1 MPTLHRTSGQA
12 NRTTKTLDG
21 NRVHISVWT
30 DAPGTEYDGR
40 LELYYPDRAERWAF
54 GVHDGRQA
62 EFLATNAIAGVV
74 TDPEFPAWVQEM
86 IRVVELEVA
95 E

>member
-12 NRTTKTLDG
+12 KWTSKELDG
-21 NRVHISVWT
+21 SRVHISVWT

-40 LELYYPDRAERWAF
+40 LELHHEGKTERWAF

-62 EFLATNAIAGVV
+62 EFLTTDAIAGVA
-74 TDPEFPAWVQEM
+74 TDPALPAWVQEM
-86 IRVVELEVA
+86 LRVVDLEVA
-95 E
+95 D